1 MTTPR
6 SLPDSFSLGLVQL
19 RANGDTPG
27 GDDLL
32 PLALAMTRQ
41 AAAQGAQ
48 VIILPELFRSP
59 YFCQEMTPDHFRYAE
74 EIPGDSTRALSAL
87 AAELGVVIVASLFER
102 HAPGLYFNTTA
113 VFDADGHMLGTYRKS
128 HIPDDPLYYEK
139 FYFTPG
145 DTGFRVFHT
154 RFARLGVLICWDQW
168 FPEAARATAMM
179 GAEVIVY
186 PTAIGT
192 IEEEGPLQHA
202 MQLDAWRT
210 IQRGH
215 AIANGVYVAAVNRAG
230 REGALNFWGHSFAAG
245 PQGELLADLGHD
257 QDAVR
262 VVRCDRQ
269 RLIETRNIWPYF
281 RDRRVDLYAPLTKL
295 SLPKS

>member
-1 MTTPR
+1 MTMR
-6 SLPDSFSLGLVQL
+6 QHADAFHLGLVQL
-19 RANGDTPG
+19 RANGDVPG
-27 GDDLL
+27 GEDLL
-32 PLALAMTRQ
+32 SHALAMTRQ
-41 AAAQGAQ
+41 AAAAGAQ
-48 VIILPELFRSP
+48 VIVLPELFRSP
-59 YFCQEMTPDHFRYAE
+59 YFCQQMTPDHFRYAE
-74 EIPGDSTRALSAL
+74 DIPGPSTQALSAL

-113 VFDADGHMLGTYRKS
+113 VIDADGQLLGTYRKS

-139 FYFTPG
+139 FYFAPG
-145 DTGFRVFHT
+145 DTGFQVFNT

-192 IEEEGPLQHA
+192 IEEEGPEQHA
-202 MQLDAWRT
+202 MQLDAWQT
-210 IQRGH
+210 VQRGH

-230 REGALNFWGHSFAAG
+230 REGALDFWGHSFAAG
-245 PQGELLADLGHD
+245 PQGELIADMGRD

-262 VVRCDRQ
+262 VVRCSRQ
-269 RLIETRNIWPYF
+269 RVVDTRNIWPYF
-281 RDRRVDLYAPLTKL
+281 RDRRVDLYAPLGRL
-295 SLPKS
+295 SLPKP